1 MSDKEKA
8 GKDHLKEGKKH
19 LEKGTQKML
28 EQGIEKSKEQGQK
41 LQYYQENRSEL
52 IEDFSSRLGNPK
64 KPAVAGTIVLLP
76 VITTLLV
83 VSWLFEKIAQIPG
96 NQYFNISQYTVFLNS
111 NSILAYYLNQTL
123 KLSLLLAGS
132 VLIVTA
138 AGRLV
143 KTDRG
148 FQIERMLDRIFDK
161 IPFLSSVYNIT
172 KVTTE
177 TVFGGAE
184 DLSQPV
190 KIKHGDI
197 RINGFKTGNQTSD
210 GREIVFMPTAPN
222 ITSGLILELPEE
234 KVEET
239 DESAEEALTKIL
251 SAGFGKSESKDE
263 EKQD

>member
-1 MSDKEKA
+1 MSDEEKA

-28 EQGIEKSKEQGQK
+28 EQGIEKSKEQRQK

-64 KPAVAGTIVLLP
+64 KPAVAGLVVLLP
-76 VITTLLV
+76 VLTTVLV

-96 NQYFNISQYTVFLNS
+96 NQYFNISQYTGLLQS
-111 NSILAYYLNQTL
+111 GSIPAYYLNQTL
-123 KLSLLLAGS
+123 KLSLLLAGGA
-132 VLIVTA
+132 LIVTA
-138 AGRLV
+138 VGRLV

-148 FQIERMLDRIFDK
+148 FKIERMLDRVFDM

-197 RINGFKTGNQTSD
+197 QINGFKTGNQTSE

-222 ITSGLILELPEE
+222 ITSGLVLELPED
-234 KVEET
+234 KIKET
-239 DESAEEALTKIL
+239 DESAEEALTRVL
-251 SAGFGKSESKDE
+251 SAGFGKSENKDRE
-263 EKQD
+263 NQD